1 MWISRYVCLFII
13 YSFMGWVYET
23 IFCTIKD
30 GKWENRGFLYGPVC
44 PIYGTGA
51 IAISVIMKLTLESQI
66 ELIWWQIFLISV
78 VGSAVLEY
86 VTSWALEKLFHAI
99 WWDYSNLPLNLHG
112 RISLFTSL
120 GFGLGGLLIVYI
132 IAPYTV
138 NCVEFIPPLI
148 MELLALCFV
157 FLFAVD
163 LTLTVTA
170 LHHFDR
176 MVVRMEDRFNH
187 RMETIVDTTV
197 QQSALIKERIVD
209 NANLIN
215 ERNERL
221 NVLSSFMKGT
231 VRRVYSFR
239 DKNEKQ
245 ETVKNDLLLKIQEFT
260 KYEKIK
266 KIRNLTK
273 VLRGLTC
280 PTAPTLP
287 SQAAGSGTIA
297 KKHL

>member
-23 IFCTIKD
+23 IFCTIKG

-51 IAISVIMKLTLESQI
+51 IAISTIMELTLESQI

-120 GFGLGGLLIVYI
+120 EFGLGGLLIVYI

-138 NCVEFIPPLI
+138 NCVDFIPPLI

-209 NANLIN
+209 NGNLIN
-215 ERNERL
+215 ERL
-221 NVLSSFMKGT
+221 NSLSSFMKGT

-239 DKNEKQ
+239 GKNEKQ

-260 KYEKIK
+260 KYEKNQKDK
-266 KIRNLTK
+266 K
-273 VLRGLTC
+273 
-280 PTAPTLP
+280 
-287 SQAAGSGTIA
+287 SD
-297 KKHL
+297 